1 MLTARTE
8 TILERK
14 KELEREGIEAINKK
28 IDYLASKPG
37 FYKIMND
44 RTPQKTVMEILKIV
58 FEQQHR
64 KNKGRLLQSLTCQN
78 YTAHCVYTKRNSKL
92 QITTVCHKI
101 KGNRIHS
108 YIARN
113 SIIFY
118 FLSGVFP
125 AFIGMV
131 AQRCFSECIYPIA
144 ILVAFFSLV
153 LAWFVTIVI
162 NKHFPFLIDM
172 RKLWKKRKQ

>member
-1 MLTARTE
+1 MMGLGGQCDIIGGLVIAA
-8 TILERK
+8 
-14 KELEREGIEAINKK
+14 GIT
-28 IDYLASKPG
+28 L
-37 FYKIMND
+37 
-44 RTPQKTVMEILKIV
+44 
-58 FEQQHR
+58 
-64 KNKGRLLQSLTCQN
+64 
-78 YTAHCVYTKRNSKL
+78 
-92 QITTVCHKI
+92 ITSVCHKI
-101 KGNRIHS
+101 KDNRILS
-108 YIARN
+108 FIGRN

-131 AQRCFSECIYPIA
+131 AQRCFPERIYSIT